1 MYLSRLMLNPRNR
14 KVQRDLANPYDLH
27 RTVLSGFP
35 DGQVHVVRS
44 TEDAAGVLYRLD
56 EDRQRLTLLVQ
67 SQQAPVWTSLA
78 AGYLFPADP
87 FDPAGESLAVKQF
100 VPQFAVGQRL
110 QFRLRANPTKRLGK
124 SAAKDSGKRV
134 GIYDPEKQQAWLMR
148 KAQMGGF
155 KLLGLRMSDDE
166 MQKGSI
172 PRQDAP
178 TLTLQL
184 LAVRFDGVLEVTDP
198 AAFLR
203 TLTQGIGSGKAWGC
217 GLLSLASVRG

>member
-1 MYLSRLMLNPRNR
+1 MYLSRLILNPRNR

-35 DGQVHVVRS
+35 QGKVHVTRS

-67 SQQAPVWTSLA
+67 SQQMPVWTSLPA
-78 AGYLFPADP
+78 DYLFPADP

-100 VPQFAVGQRL
+100 APQFSLGQHL
-110 QFRLRANPTKRLGK
+110 QFRLRANPTKRMGK
-124 SAAKDSGKRV
+124 SAAKDPGKRV
-134 GIYDPEKQQAWLMR
+134 GIYKPEAQQAWLMR

-184 LAVRFDGVLEVTDP
+184 LAVRFDGLLEVTDP
-198 AAFLR
+198 AAFVR

>member
-1 MYLSRLMLNPRNR
+1 M
-14 KVQRDLANPYDLH
+14 
-27 RTVLSGFP
+27 
-35 DGQVHVVRS
+35 
-44 TEDAAGVLYRLD
+44 
-56 EDRQRLTLLVQ
+56 
-67 SQQAPVWTSLA
+67 
-78 AGYLFPADP
+78 
-87 FDPAGESLAVKQF
+87 
-100 VPQFAVGQRL
+100 
-110 QFRLRANPTKRLGK
+110 GK
-124 SAAKDSGKRV
+124 SAAKDPGKRV
-134 GIYDPEKQQAWLMR
+134 GIYKPEAQQAWLMR

-184 LAVRFDGVLEVTDP
+184 LAVRFDGLLEVTDP
-198 AAFLR
+198 AAFVR